1 MNWPYWNGLIR
12 PGQRGSRVTVIDVP
26 VFLGLAGTIRIPSTL
41 FYARSEN
48 TVVP

>member
-26 VFLGLAGTIRIPSTL
+26 VFLDPVDTIRIPSTL
-41 FYARSEN
+41 FCVRPGN